1 MFSRPFTPA
10 ELDIPFLWSPWL
22 FGSHGWNLQKKKKKK
37 LIPKKKSDI

>member
-1 MFSRPFTPA
+1 MFSRPFTLA

-22 FGSHGWNLQKKKKKK
+22 FGSHGWNLKKKK